1 MKSASIFSAS
11 CDILWAGNWA
21 NGQRSKKFIDTKSH
35 PLKST
40 DIELGIAIPSLHVKS
55 PLLCKVLFLL
65 VLQSRRGMVIS
76 KVVHLQPHIPNFPTS
91 PSLNGSGH
99 LFKILSCQQPAL
111 RLRTIAE
118 ASLKVREVW
127 GNVVQTNQRKQLNV
141 QLLVLNQDDLNSM
154 IFSPFFST
162 FHDFLTNLTIISRT
176 PTTELSQHWHRHI
189 HVERVHVCCWDPPVR
204 PAQTHKKWWFLV
216 FLDFGFGFLEK
227 YNMKKCFTNL
237 FLCIYILYY
246 VCVCVCWTNFPYTRH
261 KSVYYIYIYCY
272 IKLKVLRKRI
282 IQ

>member
-154 IFSPFFST
+154 IFSAFFST
-162 FHDFLTNLTIISRT
+162 FHDFLTNLTIISCT

-189 HVERVHVCCWDPPVR
+189 HDERVHVCCWDPPVR
-204 PAQTHKKWWFLV
+204 PARITPETQTPKNRVSWLQV
-216 FLDFGFGFLEK
+216 
-227 YNMKKCFTNL
+227 CF
-237 FLCIYILYY
+237 F
-246 VCVCVCWTNFPYTRH
+246 
-261 KSVYYIYIYCY
+261 
-272 IKLKVLRKRI
+272 
-282 IQ
+282 